1 MPAGDLEAALR
12 AVERQA
18 AAMQA
23 IERRIAEAA
32 KKRRAAADGCNDA
45 MRSLFPKPRQ
55 AQEELFFSGAQE

>member
-12 AVERQA
+12 AVECQA

-32 KKRRAAADGCNDA
+32 KKRRAAVPMATSRRPSEGEGHEA
-45 MRSLFPKPRQ
+45 YLARAS
-55 AQEELFFSGAQE
+55 S

>member
-1 MPAGDLEAALR
+1 
-12 AVERQA
+12 VERQA

-32 KKRRAAADGCNDA
+32 KKRRASADVCNDA